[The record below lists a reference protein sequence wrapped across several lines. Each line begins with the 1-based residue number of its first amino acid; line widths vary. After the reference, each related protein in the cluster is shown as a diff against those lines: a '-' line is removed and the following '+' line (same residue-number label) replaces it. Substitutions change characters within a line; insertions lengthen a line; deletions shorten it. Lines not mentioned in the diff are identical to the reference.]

1 MMNRVV
7 LSDIVVDK
15 NRVEYKYT
23 AKGEISKYLN
33 LDEDFFIEYS
43 EDIDTVSKSIL
54 AIPFV
59 CNFLPIIWVLD
70 AVLCLDE
77 IDKDFY
83 DGIALIKK
91 GYMDMYP
98 NVEFKG
104 SLGADRIVDNSYTP
118 AEKTA
123 AFFSGGVDAFSTL
136 ISHYKEKPTL
146 ITLWG
151 SDVKLDDIEGWNV
164 VKEHA
169 IKTAKAFDT
178 KNLFI
183 KTSFRCFLNE
193 GKLGNLV
200 YDKAKDYWW
209 HGFQHGIGLIGH
221 AAPFAYKHRLKTVYI
236 ASSFTIKEKGII
248 TCASDPT
255 IDNYVKMGSCKTIH
269 DGYEY
274 SRQDKVHNIVAFRN
288 NNDLNFELRVCWQ
301 SRGGHNCCKCEKCYR
316 TIYEIIAENAK
327 PAKYGF
333 SIKDISI
340 IEKDIKNKIFLSN
353 IIIPLW
359 KDIQI
364 RFNENKEYLSPN
376 PLYNWIYE
384 TDFDKINSGFR
395 KKYINKIIDKVKARI
410 KY

>member
-1 MMNRVV
+1 MNKVELR
-7 LSDIVVDK
+7 DIIVNK

-23 AKGEISKYLN
+23 AEGEISTYLN

-43 EDIDTVSKSIL
+43 EDIDTVPKSIL

-104 SLGADRIVDNSYTP
+104 SLEADKIVDNSYTP

-136 ISHYKEKPTL
+136 ISHYKEKPIL

-151 SDVKLDDIEGWNV
+151 SDVKLDDVEGWNV
-164 VKEHA
+164 VREHA
-169 IKTAKAFDT
+169 VKTAQAFGT
-178 KNLFI
+178 ENLFI
-183 KTSFRCFLNE
+183 KTSFRYFLKE
-193 GKLGNLV
+193 GKLGKLV

-221 AAPFAYKHRLKTVYI
+221 AAPFAYKHKLKTVYI
-236 ASSFTIKEKGII
+236 ASSFTIKEKGIV

-274 SRQDKVHNIVAFRN
+274 SRQDKVHNIVEFRN

-316 TIYEIIAENAK
+316 TIYEIIAENGDYK
-327 PAKYGF
+327 SLGF
-333 SIKDISI
+333 NLNEISK
-340 IEKDIKNKIFLSN
+340 IEKDIKDKIVFDFVAKAY
-353 IIIPLW
+353 W
-359 KDIQI
+359 KDIQT
-364 RFNENKEYLSPN
+364 RFNDNKEYLSHN
-376 PLYNWIYE
+376 PLYAWIYK
-384 TDFDKINSGFR
+384 TDFDEINNGFK